1 LISLF
6 YFYQFLV
13 SSLSIFT
20 GRETLFFN
28 VTTFLE
34 ELVTHTGGIIF
45 GPLFAIPSVLI
56 SGKVGAQITGF
67 WPGVINHDG

>member
-1 LISLF
+1 MYPLSLF
-6 YFYQFLV
+6 IIILLV
-13 SSLSIFT
+13 YT